1 MKLPK
6 LRAAEIKP
14 LPMTDGQPFANSR
27 YFTYGDYRL
36 HYRIDEA
43 KGKEKA
49 KMFMLHGFMC
59 NTEFFN
65 ELVEDYTKAGIKC
78 VRLDLPNFGYSVR
91 ESNDI
96 KYVPQTEMILAL
108 MKELDP
114 DGTGWILVGHSMGGS
129 VALETAMQDAS
140 QLRAVILNA
149 PMFMANFPKSI
160 GKMLIKKPVLNAFDT
175 MVKYIADYDILFKV
189 MAFFMTFGPLYSLK
203 MDANVMSGPFKMEH
217 TGYGLCFMSYR
228 ASKPDTSNLAKQ
240 LADVPTQ
247 LVLGGLDMFV
257 LPNVAA
263 NLSKALPAD
272 ADRQRIWLGGH
283 CFLQNY
289 HKTTSKMGLKFLKDR
304 GIL

>member
-1 MKLPK
+1 
-6 LRAAEIKP
+6 AAEIKP
-14 LPMTDGQPFANSR
+14 LPMTDGQPFANSK
-27 YFTYGDYRL
+27 YFTYGGYKL

-175 MVKYIADYDILFKV
+175 MIKYIADYDILFKV